1 MTAFILNPS
10 CPLRP
15 QVARHGYRMNQHAL
29 VSITIPAYKPDFFE
43 TALLSAL
50 NQSWPNCEIII
61 CDDSRDDTIRLLSE
75 RYARQAAMPIRYFK
89 NETQLGEEN
98 NVRRCIQEAQG
109 KYIKF
114 LYDDDIIY
122 QECVTRLV
130 AAIEASPMNRLA
142 SCRRTRIDEAGK
154 PLADINATAFP
165 FGCDVVIDGA
175 DVVAFLGDH
184 QVNFIGEPS
193 TVLCYRDDLL
203 AYKDELFKLNGESM
217 PFLAD
222 VALYVKLLRHGNL
235 AFVADA
241 LAAFRISE
249 NQSSQWAR
257 EEKYREMIN
266 RTYTRV
272 PQLIRE
278 MGWYKGNKEENCVV
292 KVAPLNAPE
301 AFQSENIIHGMLHA
315 THLSNRHYQSYQI
328 QQWLQQRT
336 LPAQH
341 CGYAEA
347 YAKARDIAQTLTVF
361 ILHADRDPV
370 ATRRT
375 LDSINGYTGYGLTL
389 EAVAVGETAP
399 HTAPDTI
406 AIVAAQTQTVQRINA
421 FLNDHATDWVL
432 FLEAGETL
440 LPSGMLM
447 FDLALDGAESCD
459 ALYGDELYQHEGD
472 IHSTAFRPDFNLDLL
487 LSYPA
492 EMARHWLFRTRT
504 LRELG
509 GFNPH
514 YAQAWQF
521 EYIVRLIEQKGIGF
535 AGHLPEPFLLG
546 HLPEIVTRPEE
557 LTILTGHLHQRG
569 YAQGQVAVTGE
580 GLYALRYHHQEQPLV
595 SIIIPTK
602 DQLRILIACV
612 TSLLEK
618 TRYRNYELLIVDNNS
633 ETPEALQW
641 LEGISVIDPE
651 RIRVLRYP
659 HPFNYS
665 AINNMAAREARGD
678 YLVLLN
684 NDTAI
689 INPDWLDN
697 LLNHALRPEV
707 GITGAKLL
715 YPDGKIQHAGVVLGL
730 RGPADHPFIGS
741 ENDRSGYMNRLR
753 VDQNYNV
760 LTAACL
766 LIRKSVYEQVGGLDE
781 AQFTVSYN
789 DVDLCLKVREA
800 GYLEV
805 WTPHAVVMHEGSVSQ
820 THVDKTVQE
829 KKRQRF
835 MAEQDT
841 MYRKWLPIIAND
853 PAYNPNLSQDGA
865 GFQFEVDRHNSWQPL
880 HWKPIPRL
888 VSFPLR
894 SLPESQQRLDTPLSL
909 MHEVGLVEGQI
920 NYRASSYVDLARFA
934 PDALIVHRQISAGTQ
949 EWLRRLPQGD
959 ALFKVFDLDGWL
971 PAMPANA
978 AERNDPPQ
986 AVAAALRATLSH
998 VDRLVVAS
1006 DVLAEQCT
1014 GLHSDIRVM
1023 PARLDPRL
1031 WSALNTLRGTGDKMR
1046 IGWIGSAADVGDLEV
1061 IHKVIG
1067 QLADRVEWVF
1077 YGYCPPS
1084 LRPLVTEYHVAVQAP
1099 FFAQKL
1105 ASLNLDL
1112 ALLPMADNLWNR
1124 TISPRRVLEYG
1135 ACGVPV
1141 ICSDLLSTRDVAA
1154 VTRVE
1159 NKPKLWREA
1168 IENHLNDRAASAA
1181 LGDALH
1187 AYVREKGFWDE
1198 ETLLQQARIWL
1209 PD

>member
-1 MTAFILNPS
+1 
-10 CPLRP
+10 
-15 QVARHGYRMNQHAL
+15 MNEHAL
-29 VSITIPAYKPDFFE
+29 VSITIPAYNPEFFE

-50 NQSWPNCEIII
+50 HQSWPNCEIII
-61 CDDSRDDTIRLLSE
+61 CDDSRDDTIRTLTE
-75 RYARQAAMPIRYFK
+75 RYAGHSTVPIRYFK
-89 NETQLGEEN
+89 NEPALREVN
-98 NVRRCIQEAQG
+98 NVRRCIREAQG

-122 QECVTRLV
+122 KECVTRLV
-130 AAIEASPMNRLA
+130 DAIESSPANRLA
-142 SCRRTRIDEAGK
+142 SSRRTRIDEEGK
-154 PLADINATAFP
+154 PLVDINATAFP
-165 FGCDVVIDGA
+165 FGCDVAIDGA
-175 DVVAFLGDH
+175 DLVAFFADY

-193 TVLCYRDDLL
+193 AVLCYREDAL
-203 AYKDELFKLNGESM
+203 AFGEELFNLGGEPM
-217 PFLAD
+217 PFLVD
-222 VALYVKLLRHGNL
+222 VALYVKLLRLGNL
-235 AFVADA
+235 AFIAEP
-241 LAAFRISE
+241 LAAFRVSE
-249 NQSSQWAR
+249 NQSSKRAND
-257 EEKYREMIN
+257 EKYREMIN
-266 RTYTRV
+266 RTYTRF
-272 PQLIRE
+272 PQIIRE
-278 MGWYKGNKEENCVV
+278 QGWYKGSKEENCIV

-301 AFQSENIIHGMLHA
+301 QVQQENLIHGMLHA
-315 THLSNRHYQSYQI
+315 THLSSRHYQSYQI

-341 CGYAEA
+341 RGYVDA
-347 YAKARDIAQTLTVF
+347 YAAARNIAQTLTVF
-361 ILHADRDPV
+361 ILHADRDPA
-370 ATRRT
+370 ATQRT
-375 LDSINGYTGYGLTL
+375 FDSINGYTGYGLTL
-389 EAVAVGETAP
+389 EAVTVGETAL
-399 HTAPDTI
+399 HCAPDTI
-406 AIVAAQTQTVQRINA
+406 AIVAAQAQTVQYINA
-421 FLNDHATDWVL
+421 FLSDRATDWVL

-440 LPSGMLM
+440 LSSGMLM
-447 FDLALDGAESCD
+447 FDLALGDAEQCD
-459 ALYGDELYQHEGD
+459 ALYGDELYQQEGD

-521 EYIVRLIEQKGIGF
+521 EYIVRLIEQKGMGF

-546 HLPEIVTRPEE
+546 HLPEILTRAEE
-557 LTILTGHLHQRG
+557 ANILTHHLRQRG
-569 YAQGQVAVTGE
+569 YPQGEVAVTGE

-602 DQLRILIACV
+602 DQLRILSACV
-612 TSLLEK
+612 TTLLEK

-633 ETPEALQW
+633 ETVEALQW
-641 LEGISVIDPE
+641 LEGISSIDPE

-697 LLNHALRPEV
+697 LLNHGLRPEV

-730 RGPADHPFIGS
+730 RGPADHPYIGS

-760 LTAACL
+760 VTAACL
-766 LIRKSVYEQVGGLDE
+766 LIRKAVYEQVGGLDE
-781 AQFTVSYN
+781 TQFTVSYN

-800 GYLEV
+800 GYLTV
-805 WTPHAVVMHEGSVSQ
+805 WTPHALVMHEGSVSQ

-835 MAEQDT
+835 MAEQDA

-865 GFQFEVDRHNSWQPL
+865 GFQFEVDRYNSWQPL

-920 NYRASSYVDLARFA
+920 NYHASTYADLARFA
-934 PDALIVHRQISAGTQ
+934 PDTLIVHRQVSDGTQ
-949 EWLRRLPQGD
+949 EWLRRLPQGES
-959 ALFKVFDLDGWL
+959 LFKVFDLDGWL
-971 PAMPANA
+971 PAMPVNA
-978 AERNDPPQ
+978 AERSESPQ
-986 AVAAALRATLSH
+986 ALAAALRATLSH
-998 VDRLVVAS
+998 IDRLVVAS
-1006 DVLAEQCT
+1006 EALAEQCA

-1023 PARLDPRL
+1023 PARLDPRQ

-1046 IGWIGSAADVGDLEV
+1046 VGWIGSAADVGDLEI
-1061 IHKVIG
+1061 IHKLVG

-1084 LRPLVTEYHVAVQAP
+1084 LRPLMTEYHAAVQP
-1099 FFAQKL
+1099 TYFAQKL

-1124 TISPRRVLEYG
+1124 TLSPRRVLEYG

-1141 ICSDLLSTRDVAA
+1141 ICSDIVATGNFA
-1154 VTRVE
+1154 AITRVG

-1168 IENHLNDRAASAA
+1168 IENHLHDRPASAA
-1181 LGDALH
+1181 LGDALK
-1187 AYVREKGFWDE
+1187 AQVLAQGFWDE
-1198 ETLLQQARIWL
+1198 ETVLQQARIWL
-1209 PD
+1209 PDA